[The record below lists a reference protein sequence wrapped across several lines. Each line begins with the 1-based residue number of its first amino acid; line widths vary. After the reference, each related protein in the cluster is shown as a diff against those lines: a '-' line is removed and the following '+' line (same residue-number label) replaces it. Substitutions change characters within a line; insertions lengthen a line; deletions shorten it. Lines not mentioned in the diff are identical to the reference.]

1 MIIFSYLCIAN
12 KIINNF
18 KNKRVMATT
27 RFSVLKKSA
36 GYSIKSFSSEI
47 KAREFAEICKKNNHT
62 DDYIVCEYNNGM
74 FNKI

>member
-1 MIIFSYLCIAN
+1 
-12 KIINNF
+12 
-18 KNKRVMATT
+18 MATT

-74 FNKI
+74 FNEI